1 MLSAQLGRRATSLA
15 MFHLV
20 HELTGGHTDSINSL
34 AFSPCGVFL
43 ASGGDDRQLI
53 IWRVADG
60 NLLYRLVLES
70 AVTAVM
76 WHPTTRGALFCAC
89 ENGALCRLKDFSRV
103 CGHATTPR
111 QLSMLTFFMTISR
124 QHFLRSSCT
133 LVWQVKYT
141 ALIMMAIVIVLLLAL
156 AIWSRS
162 QPRLQK
168 VRISWLSLTT

>member
-1 MLSAQLGRRATSLA
+1 